1 MFPLELQQGS
11 WTSSRV
17 AIETRSSSL
26 VVAGNADFPLE
37 LLQGTQSS
45 SPIAAGNQCSSGVP
59 VWDAGFHCS
68 HGGKL
73 GVLLELCWYSGFL
86 LICNGTSCR
95 VPLGKLVS
103 IRDVQGGSYLVAMMG
118 GCSLVLARDYSIIVV
133 RVNTVVAGISIF
145 SNGGVQA
152 LFSLCCEVHL
162 Y

>member
-59 VWDAGFHCS
+59 VWDARFHWS

-73 GVLLELCWYSGFL
+73 GVLLEFGWYSGFL
-86 LICNGTSCR
+86 VTCVGASSQVL
-95 VPLGKLVS
+95 LGQLVCS
-103 IRDVQGGSYLVAMMG
+103 RDLQGAH
-118 GCSLVLARDYSIIVV
+118 VLL
-133 RVNTVVAGISIF
+133 
-145 SNGGVQA
+145 Q
-152 LFSLCCEVHL
+152 
-162 Y
+162 